1 MQGIIGSGDGNKS
14 CNDDVNAVAVVV
26 MVKAMMMMTTMTIVV
41 IIDDDN
47 NDDGDNNYNKITIC
61 GRAGVVKGR
70 EREYLSYLIVF

>member
-1 MQGIIGSGDGNKS
+1 
-14 CNDDVNAVAVVV
+14 

-47 NDDGDNNYNKITIC
+47 NDDGHNNYNKITIC

-70 EREYLSYLIVF
+70 ENANTIFTLVRQSPCLRPILKQPTGDFPFPL

>member
-1 MQGIIGSGDGNKS
+1 
-14 CNDDVNAVAVVV
+14 

-47 NDDGDNNYNKITIC
+47 NDDGHNNYNKITIC